1 MTTQQRMRF
10 EDLLA
15 QPEDG
20 YLYELVRGEILRMPP
35 PKGKHGRIEMWLV
48 RAIDRYLTSRALAS
62 GWSEDHGRIA
72 RDRLVGALAGGEFG
86 IRFSLPDD
94 PDQVRG
100 LDVCYLSPEQVAR
113 YEATGEDEYFREVPT
128 LVAEVISPSESAD
141 YVDEKLSDYL
151 AGGARLVWLLYPR
164 SRTVKVYSPDAPLQ
178 VVPFSGVLT
187 GGVVLPDFLL
197 AVATLFS

>member
-1 MTTQQRMRF
+1 
-10 EDLLA
+10 
-15 QPEDG
+15 
-20 YLYELVRGEILRMPP
+20 
-35 PKGKHGRIEMWLV
+35 
-48 RAIDRYLTSRALAS
+48 
-62 GWSEDHGRIA
+62 
-72 RDRLVGALAGGEFG
+72 LVGALAGGEFG

-113 YEATGEDEYFREVPT
+113 YETSGPNEYFREVPA

-187 GGVVLPDFLL
+187 GDVVLPDFSL